1 MRRVAEPSACVGR
14 SVFQVEPKLSE
25 ALACRTP
32 PVALGAW
39 SPLAFS
45 FGRCGGGLC
54 HSELQ
59 GLHRCAT
66 SRVLE
71 QRYGAGKTR
80 TSQTE
85 LSTMRRRHWLY
96 RQAWTEKGPSSM
108 VTCGRDAINGV
119 GQHHVAMAGDD
130 DLPITAAALIGQ
142 SATVI
147 ALLRFRS
154 VPMTPN
160 EKKKLGMA
168 LDWHLVACGCMN
180 VLVKLFQEAYTSFE
194 VATVIEGAN
203 SRAGPPGE
211 VLHKTSYCRG
221 CAAGHTS
228 QASRDP
234 CFFLAS
240 PRFEK

>member
-1 MRRVAEPSACVGR
+1 M
-14 SVFQVEPKLSE
+14 
-25 ALACRTP
+25 
-32 PVALGAW
+32 GAW
-39 SPLAFS
+39 SPLAKALGDAVEDNAIRNLKGFTDAQHHES
-45 FGRCGGGLC
+45 W
-54 HSELQ
+54 SSDKELENADGAQ
-59 GLHRCAT
+59 HDAPQALAVSTSLDRKRAVFNGHMWKDAT
-66 SRVLE
+66 
-71 QRYGAGKTR
+71 
-80 TSQTE
+80 
-85 LSTMRRRHWLY
+85 
-96 RQAWTEKGPSSM
+96 
-108 VTCGRDAINGV
+108 NGV

-130 DLPITAAALIGQ
+130 DLPITAAAPKGQ
-142 SATVI
+142 SARVI

-180 VLVKLFQEAYTSFE
+180 VLVKLFQEAYSSFE

-211 VLHKTSYCRG
+211 VQHEASYHELQG
-221 CAAGHTS
+221 WCATGHTS